1 MVRRDSVLKPIAP
14 VAADAATAATAATAA
29 AAAKGPSI
37 TGSTR
42 AIQQITRPINQQ
54 I

>member
-14 VAADAATAATAATAA
+14 VAADAATAATAA
-29 AAAKGPSI
+29 KGPSI